1 MNIAQVQPLFL
12 SFSVDTYIS
21 QWGNNCPQESFKT
34 SLRDR
39 SKEIL
44 DKLRQSGV
52 GKRPVIFVGHSMG
65 GLIAKQMMIQAQTEQ
80 DHDFVNNTKG
90 IMFFSTPHQGSNV
103 AKLNSIIRFFLFPST
118 EVQDLEA
125 GSSQL
130 MELNTNF
137 LQLANEKKDIKIVSF
152 GEAYQTPMLSI
163 DTTFVTPSSANIG
176 IGEYFHIK
184 ANHINVCKPD
194 SKESIIYRKFLN
206 LVYDVID
213 DNVLQ

>member
-1 MNIAQVQPLFL
+1 MNIAQFQPLFL

-152 GEAYQTPMLSI
+152 GE
-163 DTTFVTPSSANIG
+163 
-176 IGEYFHIK
+176 E
-184 ANHINVCKPD
+184 
-194 SKESIIYRKFLN
+194 
-206 LVYDVID
+206 
-213 DNVLQ
+213 